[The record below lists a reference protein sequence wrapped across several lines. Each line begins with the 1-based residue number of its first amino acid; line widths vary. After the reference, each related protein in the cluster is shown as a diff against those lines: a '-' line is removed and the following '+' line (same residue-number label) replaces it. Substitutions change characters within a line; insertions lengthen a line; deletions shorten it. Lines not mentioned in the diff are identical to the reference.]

1 MELLNNLA
9 NELARLEPTAN
20 LGANN
25 SRNNPGNIEDGPYAQ
40 KQPGYLGPDPNNP
53 RFARFSSGEG
63 GAAAQ
68 VNLLRNS
75 PKYKN
80 KSVADIIQTYSPLG
94 DNSESSVRNYIGYV
108 ASRLGL
114 DPSKPVSS
122 NQVAAMAG
130 AMREFE
136 TGRTVKTNF
145 KPYAGQLRAPKV
157 ANQNGGGNGITPR
170 TNYSRWLDGGGLP
183 PEVAN
188 PNQPGLPQGATE
200 AIFGSEGK
208 IQERTQAVDTAI
220 SDMGQRIDVLDA
232 ATQAAQAQELES
244 KAKQVEDSRRIND
257 EIVAGAD
264 QLARTVQ
271 PVIEARTRVA
281 DQLDKLA
288 TMNPL
293 ERSLRGIFDL
303 NYDREYLQG
312 QLAQFDKTM
321 QARLYDFDYLN
332 HLQDVG
338 LQAIDRRYGIDTAM
352 SNLNMAQA
360 TQDVAL
366 VNQRLGLASSALSQT
381 RQSLETQSQLIVAQ
395 NQARGAI
402 LDRMDTPTIIQ
413 HMTNAQQNGGMT
425 EIDGIQFSY
434 TDLRDVAE
442 RNQQQDRQI
451 RSAQLALAQGEIS
464 LAQGIAEDLT
474 RSMTRSQLEEAAAN
488 GGVYKG
494 IQLDQ
499 TQITA
504 GLENFSQR
512 ATREA
517 QTILMQMPA
526 ATANQAAFD
535 ISNSS
540 AALYHRAKNMLSPSD
555 LRASST
561 QLHNI
566 AQYSV
571 ALATAARDPNTPPEV
586 MQALLAKAQEA
597 QQGYQK
603 LVSQSI
609 LRSVGGDKRA
619 AGYVESFVYGTP
631 LAAGTAAEALTYFAV
646 KGSLPDG
653 LAVSPES
660 KQIFVRAQQI
670 VQEVQKADPKAPME
684 RIQREVQQKLA
695 GYAAQIIGTPRLE
708 DTLASLPAHARQLGH
723 PFGHIKDDYWRKLYS
738 DANNAAAADIA
749 NQLKTSVGN
758 VLKMKTTMKPLENT
772 QAGNDLFDNFMKVA
786 GGWNATEQQY
796 IIQNLDSGNPIVA
809 GQSNSELLEDLLYSP
824 AFQSQINRKVQLIE
838 GNSFGDYLVGPLTQ
852 GATGT
857 AVMQYAGQVR
867 DQASAA
873 RVSAQT
879 AAREKNRIWGNN
891 NTVRVMTVLR
901 SIPQI
906 GPKGADMLRPFV
918 QESLKKSP
926 VPSAMTLALTGSAAS
941 VPILQNYI
949 GGKEEEIVLDA
960 LRRAKF
966 QDPVME
972 QLRKA
977 AIQHWGEYSDYADTA
992 MQSFSE
998 EAKR

>member
-25 SRNNPGNIEDGPYAQ
+25 SRNNPGNIEDGPYAK

-80 KSVADIIQTYSPLG
+80 KSVADVIQTYSPLG

-114 DPSKPVSS
+114 DPLKPVSPDR
-122 NQVAAMAG
+122 VAAMAG

-157 ANQNGGGNGITPR
+157 ANQNGGGNGVTPR
-170 TNYSRWLDGGGLP
+170 TNYSRWLDGGLP

-188 PNQPGLPQGATE
+188 PSQPGLPQGATE

-208 IQERTQAVDTAI
+208 IQGRTQAVDTAI

-312 QLAQFDKTM
+312 QLAQFDKSM

-338 LQAIDRRYGIDTAM
+338 LKAIDRRYGIDTAM
-352 SNLNMAQA
+352 SNLNMSQA
-360 TQDVAL
+360 TEDVAL

-402 LDRMDTPTIIQ
+402 LDRMDTPTIVQ
-413 HMTNAQQNGGMT
+413 HMTNAQQSGGMT

-434 TDLRDVAE
+434 ADLRGVAE

-451 RSAQLALAQGEIS
+451 RSAQMALAQGEMN

-512 ATREA
+512 ATQEA
-517 QTILMQMPA
+517 QTVLMQMPA
-526 ATANQAAFD
+526 AIANQSAFD

-540 AALYHRAKNMLSPSD
+540 AALYQRAKNMLGPSD

-631 LAAGTAAEALTYFAV
+631 LAAGTAAEALTYFAI

-670 VQEVQKADPKAPME
+670 VQEVQKADSKAPME

-695 GYAAQIIGTPRLE
+695 GYVAQIIGTPRLE

-723 PFGHIKDDYWRKLYS
+723 PFGHIKDDYWRKLYT
-738 DANNAAAADIA
+738 DANKAAASDIA
-749 NQLKTSVGN
+749 NQLKTSVDN
-758 VLKMKTTMKPLENT
+758 VFKMKTTMKPLENT
-772 QAGNDLFDNFMKVA
+772 QAGNDLFDNFMKAA

-838 GNSFGDYLVGPLTQ
+838 GNSFGDYLAGPLAQ

-867 DQASAA
+867 DQASSY
-873 RVSAQT
+873 RVAAQT
-879 AAREKNRIWGNN
+879 AAREKNRVWGSSGPI
-891 NTVRVMTVLR
+891 RVMTVLA

-906 GPKGADMLRPFV
+906 GPKGADMLRPFIKQTIQNIPAPLIGV
-918 QESLKKSP
+918 GSGAPVEGRAVMEGQGEMQEAEVLK
-926 VPSAMTLALTGSAAS
+926 ALQR
-941 VPILQNYI
+941 V
-949 GGKEEEIVLDA
+949 
-960 LRRAKF
+960 KF
-966 QDPVME
+966 KDPAME

-977 AIQHWGEYSDYADTA
+977 AVANYADYSSMSTTLL
-992 MQSFSE
+992 QNLSNES
-998 EAKR
+998 KR